1 MNEWWPLT
9 EHDARRFASGSVS
22 LKKFGAKDLMR
33 GFGKSWP
40 TVFSLPELRLAW
52 A

>member
-1 MNEWWPLT
+1 LKEWWPLT
-9 EHDARRFASGSVS
+9 EHDVRKFGSGSVS

-33 GFGKSWP
+33 DFGKSLP
-40 TVFSLPELRLAW
+40 TVFSPPEHPLAW